1 MHPTKSRIAEPVQRF
16 VSVPVL
22 AWSLSKVKLGQRV
35 AIATVISAKGSV
47 PGKPGARLAI
57 TSNNERCGTVGGAG
71 LEFRI
76 QNNLERLL
84 SKEPKLNR
92 KEGGRIETFHLYKDA
107 KGKEVTAL
115 DSLCGGQVTV
125 SMEVIEPM
133 PHILIAGGG
142 HVGRCIALVADSLGW
157 DYSIFDER
165 KEYSNSEKYPF
176 AVDTFSIKAGD
187 FLRTENKESL
197 KRFSDI
203 LLLGHDWAIDQELL
217 LGILKIRGDE
227 MRPRI
232 GAIGSTSKWKAFK
245 EAAMNEGVKEEWFN
259 SARCP
264 IGIDIGAETPEEIGV
279 AVCAE
284 ILLLEK
290 TT

>member
-1 MHPTKSRIAEPVQRF
+1 M
-16 VSVPVL
+16 SVPVL
-22 AWSLSKVKLGQRV
+22 TWALSQVKQGQRV

-47 PGKPGARLAI
+47 PGKPGARLAM
-57 TSNNERCGTVGGAG
+57 SSENESFGTVGGAG

-76 QNNLERLL
+76 QNNLKKLL
-84 SKEPKLNR
+84 AKDPRINR
-92 KEGGRIETFHLYKDA
+92 KEGGMIETFHLYKDA

-125 SMEVIEPM
+125 SMEMIEPI

-165 KEYSNSEKYPF
+165 EEYSNSEKYPF
-176 AVDTFSIKAGD
+176 AEDTFAMKAED
-187 FLRTENKESL
+187 FLQTEDKKSL
-197 KRFSDI
+197 QRFSDI
-203 LLLGHDWAIDQELL
+203 LLLGHDWNIDQKLL
-217 LGILKIRGDE
+217 LGVLKIRGDE
-227 MRPRI
+227 VRPRI
-232 GAIGSTSKWKAFK
+232 GAIGSTSKWKTFK
-245 EAAMNEGVKEEWFN
+245 EAAMNDGVNEEWFN